1 MIVRLCSCEPC
12 GCVCEPYASCILN
25 LKTMSSYIFMI
36 CEPYFHYIFLY
47 ILLQY
52 HIYIHRFK
60 VFVVGSIK
68 RSNLNEAAVQPVLNG
83 WTNEPLNRR
92 PRRFVLRS
100 GSKNYGCLPWALLHR
115 PGTCIRIIAA
125 PCWFRFCM
133 LQRSRPQRFRFGTNK
148 LQQPHIVGFLHA

>member
-1 MIVRLCSCEPC
+1 VRLCSCEPC

-52 HIYIHRFK
+52 HIYIHTHTHTHTHTYTHRFK
-60 VFVVGSIK
+60 VFVAGSIK
-68 RSNLNEAAVQPVLNG
+68 WSNLNEPAVQPVLNG

-92 PRRFVLRS
+92 PRRFDLRS
-100 GSKNYGCLPWALLHR
+100 GSKNYGLRTSLYQHYKILFLLLL
-115 PGTCIRIIAA
+115 
-125 PCWFRFCM
+125 F
-133 LQRSRPQRFRFGTNK
+133 
-148 LQQPHIVGFLHA
+148 